1 MKEELELD
9 AQFGMEDLLCYVHVH
24 QKSSTAHGSK
34 CPMEKKGHSQRQSIS
49 GMKCW
54 PEMKLSQ
61 DYQGLKSKATG
72 TAFYK
77 NNKLTCL

>member
-49 GMKCW
+49 GSYFI
-54 PEMKLSQ
+54 LIQTHNQS
-61 DYQGLKSKATG
+61 
-72 TAFYK
+72 
-77 NNKLTCL
+77 CLNDVFISRTSLMNELIILLVM